1 MHQQYSWKNVHC
13 YAGVVCIHVQKWAQ
27 GHNNYGS
34 PTFGDF
40 LYITEV
46 ALHIIMAM
54 TLSYV
59 GFCLTFWFE
68 CNQNQTLNFDLM
80 NGLKQCVMF
89 LLLYNNVSMSPSML
103 YTKVKVYSLK
113 C

>member
-1 MHQQYSWKNVHC
+1 MVIYEPGHLHMHQQYSWKNVHC

-46 ALHIIMAM
+46 ALHNYGNDTIIC
-54 TLSYV
+54 
-59 GFCLTFWFE
+59 G
-68 CNQNQTLNFDLM
+68 
-80 NGLKQCVMF
+80 
-89 LLLYNNVSMSPSML
+89 LLLDILV
-103 YTKVKVYSLK
+103 
-113 C
+113 